1 MQVSDLGRMSYV
13 EALAVQRQT
22 HQRVATGEI
31 GPTLLLVEHDPVLTV
46 GRRAALRGQLTQDV
60 LVDQARLAELGIDVQ
75 PSDRGGQT
83 TYHGPGQLVIYPILR
98 LADLKL
104 LPATYVRLLEAAVID
119 ALASFGVQA
128 TRRADIIGVWVARSG
143 RGNSTRY
150 AKICAL
156 GVRIKQGT
164 SMHGLALNVTTNLEH
179 FKTIVP
185 CGLQDCAVTSL
196 LELRADATPS
206 IKQVKVAMVDALDRR
221 LLATGV
227 RSQGMG
233 EVRP

>member
-1 MQVSDLGRMSYV
+1 MQVTDLGRMSYV
-13 EALAVQRQT
+13 EALAVQRDT
-22 HQRVATGEI
+22 HQRVAAGES

-60 LVDQARLAELGIDVQ
+60 LVDDARLAKLGIDVQ

-104 LPATYVRLLEAAVID
+104 LPATYVRLLESAVID
-119 ALASFGVQA
+119 TLASFGIQA
-128 TRRADIIGVWVARSG
+128 ARRADIIGVWVARSPHDNATG
-143 RGNSTRY
+143 Y

-156 GVRIKQGT
+156 GVRIKKGA
-164 SMHGLALNVTTNLEH
+164 SMHGLALNVTTNLDH

-185 CGLQDCAVTSL
+185 CGLLDCDVTSL
-196 LELRADATPS
+196 LELRGDAAPS
-206 IKQVKVAMVDALDRR
+206 IEQVKTAMVESIGRH
-221 LLATGV
+221 LAEAG
-227 RSQGMG
+227 
-233 EVRP
+233 